1 MSPIASSFGRCAR
14 RPDSITRRSAI
25 VPSGGVPKT
34 IASGCGLI
42 CSTSSMIG
50 TVVPTPGTALTL
62 RSTDSGRKEAG
73 GASTPG
79 WETAKSESPR
89 WTSPPAVFFRPWPSE
104 SRATIVATPSAMPS
118 AVNAVRPGRRPR
130 FASRIEVTPWVLS
143 HAGPLASRLGGRWQR
158 ERRGRAVDRRLV
170 DRERGAGLVGGQ
182 LHRRCARL
190 VVGRRLGQERQRD
203 PCLRDGDRLLR
214 GHVVPP
220 LGVRARQQHADD
232 QWRGYGP
239 VVAVEVE
246 ADQPSAA
253 EQ

>member
-42 CSTSSMIG
+42 FSTSSMIG

-62 RSTDSGRKEAG
+62 RSTDSGRKEAVG
-73 GASTPG
+73 SSTPC
-79 WETAKSESPR
+79 WKTAKSESPR

-104 SRATIVATPSAMPS
+104 SSATIVATPSAMPS

-130 FASRIEVTPWVLS
+130 FASRIENTPWVLPHS
-143 HAGPLASRLGGRWQR
+143 RLLASRLARRRQR
-158 ERRGRAVDRRLV
+158 ERRRRTLDRGRADHERFRALV
-170 DRERGAGLVGGQ
+170 VRELHRRGAGEVVRPL
-182 LHRRCARL
+182 RRE
-190 VVGRRLGQERQRD
+190 ERQRD
-203 PCLRDGDRLLR
+203 PRLFDGDRLLR
-214 GHVVPP
+214 GHVDPP
-220 LGVRARQQHADD
+220 FGVRAGEQHADPVARRD
-232 QWRGYGP
+232 PP

-246 ADQPSAA
+246 A
-253 EQ
+253 